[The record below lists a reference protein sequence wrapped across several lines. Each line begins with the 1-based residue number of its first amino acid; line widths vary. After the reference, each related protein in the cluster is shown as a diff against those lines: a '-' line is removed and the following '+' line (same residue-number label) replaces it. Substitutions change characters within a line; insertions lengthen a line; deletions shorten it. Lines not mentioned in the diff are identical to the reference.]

1 MSRGSIM
8 EAVSI
13 TEAAGIIEAAAAGC
27 QPVMKRSRQ
36 AWTAAVKRA
45 GDMVKMTEP
54 GAVYMTEAAES
65 GVMYM
70 AEAAEPGAMYMTEA
84 MEVKIAKPWVVQQ
97 IRNMTVTEGMEPE
110 ATGQA
115 TAAVMNRSHDFL
127 FSNEEKECII
137 MNHERGKE

>member
-13 TEAAGIIEAAAAGC
+13 TEAAGIMEAAAAGC

-54 GAVYMTEAAES
+54 GAAMTAVTEPRAEYMTEAAEP
-65 GVMYM
+65 
-70 AEAAEPGAMYMTEA
+70 EAVYMTEA